1 MAQQEVYG
9 NITPPWSSEIGTI
22 QPVQKGRPPIDRVA
36 HGQQGHR
43 SPYCGDGFLK
53 PVATS
58 CYQRVKNRN
67 GARPDATDDTFYLTL
82 TCLCL
87 RNHEPIRTDSFLT
100 NPHTHQQ
107 PHRLV
112 LIKVDLDVDGMP
124 KGDII
129 GNQLCWFG
137 NLFYLTR
144 DLTDPNQKLLQRYNK
159 RAKKFGKTNIS
170 DKVAKKALH
179 DWCIICGVKAE
190 TVNNT
195 WARKT
200 FINTALHELL
210 LPEQV
215 VMNVSG
221 HRSAIQMRLDYC
233 VAL

>member
-1 MAQQEVYG
+1 MSQ
-9 NITPPWSSEIGTI
+9 S
-22 QPVQKGRPPIDRVA
+22 
-36 HGQQGHR
+36 
-43 SPYCGDGFLK
+43 
-53 PVATS
+53 
-58 CYQRVKNRN
+58 
-67 GARPDATDDTFYLTL
+67 
-82 TCLCL
+82 
-87 RNHEPIRTDSFLT
+87 EPILPLH
-100 NPHTHQQ
+100 NHTHQQ
-107 PHRLV
+107 PHSLV

-144 DLTDPNQKLLQRYNK
+144 DLTDPNRKLLQRFNK
-159 RAKKFGKTNIS
+159 RAKKFGKTNVS

-179 DWCIICGVKAE
+179 DWCTICGVNAE

-233 VAL
+233 VALQTFQKVYFTR